1 METLTV
7 QAFLNAEWQDIAL
20 IKFPGSEQGDWFTTQ
35 IDYLTDYAID
45 FLERDDYH
53 AVSLNHPVSLYFE
66 DHGNPGWLRFIDDI
80 IPSGASRRYWVN
92 FLDISEL
99 PQGQQNFILLKF
111 GTMSPVGNLRI
122 KDSVPDW
129 DSLASSKT
137 FSVTDVMN
145 RASDFLDYA
154 QERGAAAGGAT
165 GAGGEAPKLLL
176 RCSKRQEIW
185 IDTWQNEPGS
195 DDLYY
200 LVKYPRG
207 SRSEVDCNILRAEFH
222 YYHELTTMGF
232 STIPVDNMRLEEGL
246 HYPSLW
252 LPRFDIRRDGDGRIM
267 RLGMESVYS
276 LLQKAPATI
285 LDHETTL
292 RILIEKITSSHM
304 VRVQNYRFD
313 VQGFIID
320 WVRRDLL
327 NIIFGNSDNH
337 GRNTAFMKADNEI
350 ILAPIYD
357 FAPMKADPEGIPRT
371 MKWSLACESGGEY
384 NFGAIAQALAEWI
397 APDTLLNALR
407 ETASQLIDL
416 PSRLKAR
423 GVPVQILEMPSIG
436 FKFIPDKLARWGLL

>member
-1 METLTV
+1 MTRNE
-7 QAFLNAEWQDIAL
+7 E
-20 IKFPGSEQGDWFTTQ
+20 
-35 IDYLTDYAID
+35 
-45 FLERDDYH
+45 
-53 AVSLNHPVSLYFE
+53 
-66 DHGNPGWLRFIDDI
+66 
-80 IPSGASRRYWVN
+80 
-92 FLDISEL
+92 
-99 PQGQQNFILLKF
+99 PQQ
-111 GTMSPVGNLRI
+111 
-122 KDSVPDW
+122 
-129 DSLASSKT
+129 
-137 FSVTDVMN
+137 
-145 RASDFLDYA
+145 
-154 QERGAAAGGAT
+154 
-165 GAGGEAPKLLL
+165 
-176 RCSKRQEIW
+176 
-185 IDTWQNEPGS
+185 
-195 DDLYY
+195 
-200 LVKYPRG
+200 
-207 SRSEVDCNILRAEFH
+207 
-222 YYHELTTMGF
+222 
-232 STIPVDNMRLEEGL
+232 EGL

-292 RILIEKITSSHM
+292 RILIEKITSSNM

-357 FAPMKADPEGIPRT
+357 FSPMKADPEGIPRT

-397 APDTLLNALR
+397 TPDTLLNALS
-407 ETASQLIDL
+407 ETASQLVDL
-416 PSRLKAR
+416 PSRLKVR

>member
-350 ILAPIYD
+350 TLAPIYD

>member
-1 METLTV
+1 M
-7 QAFLNAEWQDIAL
+7 
-20 IKFPGSEQGDWFTTQ
+20 
-35 IDYLTDYAID
+35 
-45 FLERDDYH
+45 
-53 AVSLNHPVSLYFE
+53 SLNHPVSLYFE

-285 LDHETTL
+285 LDYETTL
-292 RILIEKITSSHM
+292 RILIEKITSSNM

-350 ILAPIYD
+350 TLAPIYD

>member
-1 METLTV
+1 V
-7 QAFLNAEWQDIAL
+7 
-20 IKFPGSEQGDWFTTQ
+20 
-35 IDYLTDYAID
+35 
-45 FLERDDYH
+45 
-53 AVSLNHPVSLYFE
+53 PV
-66 DHGNPGWLRFIDDI
+66 I
-80 IPSGASRRYWVN
+80 
-92 FLDISEL
+92 
-99 PQGQQNFILLKF
+99 
-111 GTMSPVGNLRI
+111 
-122 KDSVPDW
+122 
-129 DSLASSKT
+129 
-137 FSVTDVMN
+137 
-145 RASDFLDYA
+145 
-154 QERGAAAGGAT
+154 
-165 GAGGEAPKLLL
+165 
-176 RCSKRQEIW
+176 
-185 IDTWQNEPGS
+185 
-195 DDLYY
+195 
-200 LVKYPRG
+200 
-207 SRSEVDCNILRAEFH
+207 
-222 YYHELTTMGF
+222 F
-232 STIPVDNMRLEEGL
+232 STMPRNEEPQQEGL

-292 RILIEKITSSHM
+292 RILIEKITSSNM

-397 APDTLLNALR
+397 APDTLLNALS
-407 ETASQLIDL
+407 ETASQLVDL
-416 PSRLKAR
+416 PSRLKVR

>member
-1 METLTV
+1 
-7 QAFLNAEWQDIAL
+7 
-20 IKFPGSEQGDWFTTQ
+20 
-35 IDYLTDYAID
+35 
-45 FLERDDYH
+45 
-53 AVSLNHPVSLYFE
+53 
-66 DHGNPGWLRFIDDI
+66 
-80 IPSGASRRYWVN
+80 
-92 FLDISEL
+92 
-99 PQGQQNFILLKF
+99 
-111 GTMSPVGNLRI
+111 
-122 KDSVPDW
+122 
-129 DSLASSKT
+129 
-137 FSVTDVMN
+137 
-145 RASDFLDYA
+145 
-154 QERGAAAGGAT
+154 
-165 GAGGEAPKLLL
+165 
-176 RCSKRQEIW
+176 
-185 IDTWQNEPGS
+185 
-195 DDLYY
+195 
-200 LVKYPRG
+200 
-207 SRSEVDCNILRAEFH
+207 
-222 YYHELTTMGF
+222 
-232 STIPVDNMRLEEGL
+232 
-246 HYPSLW
+246 
-252 LPRFDIRRDGDGRIM
+252 
-267 RLGMESVYS
+267 MESVYS

-292 RILIEKITSSHM
+292 RILIEKITSSNM

-407 ETASQLIDL
+407 ETASQLVDL
-416 PSRLKAR
+416 PARLKAR